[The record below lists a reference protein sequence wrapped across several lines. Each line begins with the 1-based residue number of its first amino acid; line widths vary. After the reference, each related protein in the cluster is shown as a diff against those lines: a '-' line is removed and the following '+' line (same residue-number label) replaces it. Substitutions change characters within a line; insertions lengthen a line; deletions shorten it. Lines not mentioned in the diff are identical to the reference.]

1 MRGLLLSN
9 SFYFGS
15 GQSRFRVELCI
26 ILPETKYFAKIQFLL
41 TNNCDPC
48 ASTVRAQ
55 ARHEGACKPR
65 FHLSHWGL

>member
-1 MRGLLLSN
+1 MISRVGVFGEGEILMRGVLLSN

-48 ASTVRAQ
+48 AGTTR
-55 ARHEGACKPR
+55 R
-65 FHLSHWGL
+65 GL